1 MKNLSNRGH
10 SFFTNDSEEDNSL
23 WEYMQ
28 DLHPETIAKLSQPS
42 NAAAEIMERNLK
54 GMLGALPPEHFG
66 VTITTSRENLGRM
79 LASAMM
85 SGYFLHNAEQR
96 LLLEQSMQVGAIDAP
111 ES

>member
-10 SFFTNDSEEDNSL
+10 SFFGNDSEDENRL

-28 DLHPETIAKLSQPS
+28 ELHPETIAKLSHPS
-42 NAAAEIMERNLK
+42 SAASEIMERNLK

-96 LLLEQSMQVGAIDAP
+96 QVLEQSLKTGAIDSS

>member
-1 MKNLSNRGH
+1 MNNLSNRGH
-10 SFFTNDSEEDNSL
+10 SFFGKDSEDENSL

-28 DLHPETIAKLSQPS
+28 ELHPETIAKLSQPS
-42 NAAAEIMERNLK
+42 GAAAEIMERNLR

-96 LLLEQSMQVGAIDAP
+96 QVLEQSLKTGATGSS

>member
-1 MKNLSNRGH
+1 MKNLSNREH
-10 SFFTNDSEEDNSL
+10 SFFKNESEGENTL

-28 DLHPETIAKLSQPS
+28 ELHPETIAKLSQPS
-42 NAAAEIMERNLK
+42 NPAAEIMERNLR

-66 VTITTSRENLGRM
+66 VTITTSRENLGRL

-96 LLLEQSMQVGAIDAP
+96 QVLEQSMQVGAIDSP

>member
-10 SFFTNDSEEDNSL
+10 SFFGKDSEDENGL

-28 DLHPETIAKLSQPS
+28 ELHPETIAKLSQPS
-42 NAAAEIMERNLK
+42 GAAAEIMERNLK

-96 LLLEQSMQVGAIDAP
+96 QVLEQSLKTGATG
-111 ES
+111 S

>member
-1 MKNLSNRGH
+1 MNNLSNRGH
-10 SFFTNDSEEDNSL
+10 SFFRNDSEDENSL

-28 DLHPETIAKLSQPS
+28 ELHPETIAKLSQPS
-42 NAAAEIMERNLK
+42 SAAAEIMERNLR

-96 LLLEQSMQVGAIDAP
+96 QVLEQSLKAGATGSS

>member
-1 MKNLSNRGH
+1 MNNLSNRGH
-10 SFFTNDSEEDNSL
+10 SFFGKDSEDENSL

-28 DLHPETIAKLSQPS
+28 ELHPETIAKLSQPS
-42 NAAAEIMERNLK
+42 NAAAEIMERNLR

-96 LLLEQSMQVGAIDAP
+96 QVLEQSLKTGAIDSS